1 MSKKQ
6 EPITVSMAGDVKPN
20 DPRFKK
26 VFVDSLDPTISSQD
40 PISQIF
46 TELKKNDDLKA
57 IKLSFSEDPI
67 RTADYTNIFKKRTTM
82 IPNLLLKRVRDTEE
96 LIGGIILPLKAN
108 QVSLFGRPRPNRFD
122 IGFTADIKPELYEE
136 YSDEQIEKIK
146 REIVPQIR
154 EILLN
159 CGKNAGLKDREKSTF
174 SQFLKQI
181 VEDVYIFGWWATEIR
196 KDHTG
201 NFHSFRAVDAGTIY
215 YATPTKD
222 KTQEAENIRKQ
233 AKAILSKLEGHRIP
247 IEPFSKGD
255 YTWVQVIEDQPYQ
268 VFTDEQLIVWS
279 LNPSTDI
286 LRAGYPNTIIERII
300 NSITTHINLTTHNK
314 MFFLNGRA
322 ARSVMVFKSDN
333 LDDGD
338 IIAIRQQMTNHINTP
353 NAAWRMPVFGISQ
366 KDEISIQPLDG
377 SGRDMEFQY
386 LADLN
391 KRMILAAFQVSPDEI
406 AALSYLSRGTNSQS
420 LAEANNEW
428 KLLKSQETGLRP
440 LLTAIEDF
448 LNERLLPKI
457 NPDWAKLIR
466 INLVG
471 LDADSPE
478 KEATLLSQASS
489 LYYTFNDILDKVEK
503 KRVQIGG
510 DFPMNAAYMQILE
523 KYFTMGEILEAFQ
536 PDRYKDASKNPE
548 MQYYINN
555 PAWFQFQQMK
565 LQQQQMQMQAQQ
577 MQAQQAQIGAPG
589 QQAAPQPQQAGQDQG
604 QPNEGQDLDSAL
616 GQLEQMIQK
625 TELSKTEKELPVN
638 RKEMLKRHKAA
649 KQKIMKE
656 FEKDTQRMLDEIVA
670 ALDGKKSTT
679 GHDH

>member
-40 PISQIF
+40 PISQIL
-46 TELKKNDDLKA
+46 TELKKSDDLKA

-146 REIVPQIR
+146 REVVPQIR

-159 CGKNAGLKDREKSTF
+159 CGKNTGLKDREKSTF

-196 KDHTG
+196 KDHAG

-215 YATPTKD
+215 YAAPTKD
-222 KTQEAENIRKQ
+222 KTQEAENIRKR
-233 AKAILSKLEGHRIP
+233 ARAILSKLEGHRIP
-247 IEPFSKGD
+247 IEPFSRGD

-286 LRAGYPNTIIERII
+286 LRAGYPNTIIERIV
-300 NSITTHINLTTHNK
+300 NSIITHINLTTHNK

-377 SGRDMEFQY
+377 TGRDMEFQY

-391 KRMILAAFQVSPDEI
+391 KRVILAAFQVSPDEI

-428 KLLKSQETGLRP
+428 KLLKSQEAGLRP

-523 KYFTMGEILEAFQ
+523 KYFTVGEILEAFQ

-589 QQAAPQPQQAGQDQG
+589 QQAAPQPQQSNQDQG
-604 QPNEGQDLDSAL
+604 QPNEDQDLDSAL
-616 GQLEQMIQK
+616 SQLEQMIQK

-656 FEKDTQRMLDEIVA
+656 FEKDTQRMIDEIVA